1 MRHLLVLPFILGP
14 ALPVLAQETEPQ
26 NPAEVTDLENLATED
41 LVDAPLM
48 GASGDLIGTIENV
61 LVLEGDS
68 DKVVVGTGGYGDLS
82 TRKVLLELSDIRIEK
97 ADDGTVTATTSL
109 THAEIDALAAYESA

>member
-26 NPAEVTDLENLATED
+26 NPAEVTDLENLGTED
-41 LVDAPLM
+41 IVDAPLM
-48 GASGDLIGTIENV
+48 GASGDRIGTIDNV
-61 LVLEGDS
+61 LILEDDS

-97 ADDGTVTATTSL
+97 SDDGTVTATTSL
-109 THAEIDALAAYESA
+109 TQAEIDALAAYESA